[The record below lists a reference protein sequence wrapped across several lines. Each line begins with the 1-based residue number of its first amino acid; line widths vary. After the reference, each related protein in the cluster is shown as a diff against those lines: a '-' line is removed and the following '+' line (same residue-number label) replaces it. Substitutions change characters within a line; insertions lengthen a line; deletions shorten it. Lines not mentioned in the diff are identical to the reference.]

1 MLVHVEQGLG
11 FQDGLLFGEGVE
23 GVQAEFVLAGIVVK
37 IAERDQFAA
46 CPLGKGSEDTAFA
59 GGIGQVIVRLFVEI
73 GAHGF
78 DFEVHHVAVAFGP
91 GTLVAFLAAEGEL
104 FEQAALGEHLVG
116 RADQL
121 GQAMGTGKDAD
132 DVAAADNPDLDLI
145 IALRELPGAV
155 DIEQFRMQR
164 PLKEIKIQFA

>member
-1 MLVHVEQGLG
+1 MAVHVEEGLG
-11 FQDGLLFGEGVE
+11 LQDGLLFGEGVE

-37 IAERDQFAA
+37 IAEGDQFAA
-46 CPLGKGSEDTAFA
+46 GPLGEGGEDPVFA
-59 GGIGQVIVRLFVEI
+59 GGVGQVLVRLFVEI

-78 DFEVHHVAVAFGP
+78 DFEIHHVAAAFGP
-91 GTLVAFLAAEGEL
+91 GTLVAFLAAEGKL

-132 DVAAADNPDLDLI
+132 DVAAADDPDLDLI

-155 DIEQFRMQR
+155 DVE
-164 PLKEIKIQFA
+164 